1 MLDDRPK
8 EQAFVPFLER
18 RQQHVSI
25 DVARQSLE
33 VHHDPIDHLSV
44 GGDAIGKESGQA
56 EPISVVPLEG
66 NGSIE
71 RLVTEDVKTA
81 PGRSLYL
88 HRDANCNHGS
98 GV

>member
-1 MLDDRPK
+1 MLQYRLVEEPL
-8 EQAFVPFLER
+8 VSLLEC

-71 RLVTEDVKTA
+71 RLVTEDVETA